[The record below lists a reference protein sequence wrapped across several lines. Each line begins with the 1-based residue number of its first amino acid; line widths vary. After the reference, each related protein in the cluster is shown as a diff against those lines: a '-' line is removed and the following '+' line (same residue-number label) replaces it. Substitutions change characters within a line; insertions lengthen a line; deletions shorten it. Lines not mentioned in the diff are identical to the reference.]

1 MICRSLPL
9 VSLLSFFS
17 SSRLSFSRRGEE
29 ELERCLRGDL
39 ARPARRVQPRGNRSS
54 AGRLLGDGKGNGTRS
69 CRHREP
75 HLDRR
80 RCGERERVLLLSLS
94 RDRVRS
100 LRLLS
105 RSREADR
112 ERRRSAGS
120 GAGDGQ
126 SAVSGGGGDEEN
138 GRRRRTRRRR
148 APLHPH
154 GLGPPGKASGTSLGP
169 VAPQSSRDPLPLLL
183 ASRGPQPRSRL
194 PTASPRPVLLRPAS
208 LPLPYRAAAA
218 SGTGCGPLRRPSA
231 PTSARSP
238 PHFRRSAQYSPPSV
252 RKQRRSALVPP
263 PKRSG
268 RSEPRRSPA
277 RAAPLGL
284 QKREGLGAGPAAR
297 LEVPLSTI
305 TCSHAP
311 TPPHPSMDSELSGA
325 ERGVYLCTGR
335 RYTALPAA
343 THSPTP
349 RPPTPRGLQPSSS
362 AVMVPQSLFVASSSA
377 PGWLRCGHS
386 PGKGSPK
393 APMGAVVSGVL
404 RAAVGAGRGE
414 KAARENGG
422 VWVTQRGEL
431 RVNRGKKG

>member
-126 SAVSGGGGDEEN
+126 SAVSGGGGEEEN

-183 ASRGPQPRSRL
+183 AARGPQPRSRL

-297 LEVPLSTI
+297 LGVPQ
-305 TCSHAP
+305 HHHMQP
-311 TPPHPSMDSELSGA
+311 RPHP
-325 ERGVYLCTGR
+325 
-335 RYTALPAA
+335 TASL
-343 THSPTP
+343 H
-349 RPPTPRGLQPSSS
+349 GL
-362 AVMVPQSLFVASSSA
+362 
-377 PGWLRCGHS
+377 
-386 PGKGSPK
+386 
-393 APMGAVVSGVL
+393 
-404 RAAVGAGRGE
+404 
-414 KAARENGG
+414 
-422 VWVTQRGEL
+422 
-431 RVNRGKKG
+431 

>member
-126 SAVSGGGGDEEN
+126 SAVSGGGGEEEN
-138 GRRRRTRRRR
+138 GRRRRRRKRRR
-148 APLHPH
+148 
-154 GLGPPGKASGTSLGP
+154 K
-169 VAPQSSRDPLPLLL
+169 VD
-183 ASRGPQPRSRL
+183 
-194 PTASPRPVLLRPAS
+194 
-208 LPLPYRAAAA
+208 
-218 SGTGCGPLRRPSA
+218 
-231 PTSARSP
+231 
-238 PHFRRSAQYSPPSV
+238 
-252 RKQRRSALVPP
+252 
-263 PKRSG
+263 
-268 RSEPRRSPA
+268 
-277 RAAPLGL
+277 
-284 QKREGLGAGPAAR
+284 
-297 LEVPLSTI
+297 
-305 TCSHAP
+305 
-311 TPPHPSMDSELSGA
+311 D
-325 ERGVYLCTGR
+325 
-335 RYTALPAA
+335 
-343 THSPTP
+343 
-349 RPPTPRGLQPSSS
+349 
-362 AVMVPQSLFVASSSA
+362 
-377 PGWLRCGHS
+377 
-386 PGKGSPK
+386 
-393 APMGAVVSGVL
+393 
-404 RAAVGAGRGE
+404 
-414 KAARENGG
+414 NG
-422 VWVTQRGEL
+422 
-431 RVNRGKKG
+431 